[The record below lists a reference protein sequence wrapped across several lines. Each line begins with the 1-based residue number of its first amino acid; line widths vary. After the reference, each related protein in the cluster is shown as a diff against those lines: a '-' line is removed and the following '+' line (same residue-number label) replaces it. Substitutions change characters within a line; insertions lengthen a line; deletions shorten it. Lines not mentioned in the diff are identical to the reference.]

1 MNKIEFLMQA
11 LRNYRN
17 VGTVVR
23 SGKWLS
29 KRMASFIKKEDRVI
43 VELGAGDGAI
53 THHILQ
59 KMHPDARLYCFEIN
73 PSFCEKLQ
81 TINDDRLIVIQ
92 KSAEDLKE
100 ILTTYDVKEADI
112 VISAI
117 PYLVL
122 PEALAR
128 QILNQCNA
136 VLKHGAPYLQL
147 HYGTKLKPLYVSI
160 FGNIRQHFEVRNIPP
175 AYVFECRKEM
185 EVATSSK
192 KHSRTTSRQMA

>member
-29 KRMASFIKKEDRVI
+29 KRMASFIKKEDRVL

-59 KMHPDARLYCFEIN
+59 KMHPDAKLYCFEIN
-73 PSFCEKLQ
+73 PTFCEKLQ
-81 TINDDRLIVIQ
+81 TMDDDRLIVIQ

-100 ILTTYDVKEADI
+100 ILTTYGVKEADI

-128 QILNQCNA
+128 QILEQCNA
-136 VLKHGAPYLQL
+136 VLKQGAPYLQL
-147 HYGTKLKPLYVSI
+147 HYGTKLKSLYASI
-160 FGNIRQHFEVRNIPP
+160 FGNIRQHYEVRNIPP
-175 AYVFECRKEM
+175 AYVFECRKEKN
-185 EVATSSK
+185 EVARNH
-192 KHSRTTSRQMA
+192 KHSRTASRRMA